1 MLAVMS
7 VKQKET
13 ANIAGDWLYRG
24 IAIYFLW
31 NIYTDVQRTN
41 NSSAVYQE
49 RLDRHE
55 IRLNNIEQSLFAP
68 VWKRDEKKREVSE
81 KHAKDSKF
89 LWEYTQE
96 NLADL
101 NRLAESADS
110 VLSKSNTN

>member
-1 MLAVMS
+1 MS
-7 VKQKET
+7 LMSAKQKET
-13 ANIAGDWLYRG
+13 AGIAGDWLYRA

-41 NSSAVYQE
+41 SSSAVYQE

-55 IRLNNIEQSLFAP
+55 MRLNNIEQSLFAP
-68 VWKRDEKKREVSE
+68 VWKRDEKKREVSAR
-81 KHAKDSKF
+81 HTKDTKF
-89 LWEYTQE
+89 LFEYTQE

-101 NRLAESADS
+101 NRLGESADS